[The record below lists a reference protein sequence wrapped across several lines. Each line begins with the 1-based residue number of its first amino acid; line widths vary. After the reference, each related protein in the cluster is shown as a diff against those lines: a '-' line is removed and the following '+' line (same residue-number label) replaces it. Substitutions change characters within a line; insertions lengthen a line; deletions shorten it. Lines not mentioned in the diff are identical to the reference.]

1 MRVKK
6 KYKEKLGNRKAHQ
19 SYKKR
24 QRREF
29 YSWAFQT
36 HLPLSQAWEYYSG
49 AVRGHVM
56 GLQPSENHCQLS
68 EGQAIKGHG
77 PTPITLSRNTLA
89 CQGISSLASKA
100 FREHWLQ
107 NWRRSCEQRSPWQWK
122 QRVEMLLLSI
132 GVRSTGR
139 KVFSCFWLAL
149 VHKELW
155 VVESIFDLTALK
167 KQLNSSRS
175 TA

>member
-1 MRVKK
+1 MRVK
-6 KYKEKLGNRKAHQ
+6 KYKEKLGKRKAHQ

-36 HLPLSQAWEYYSG
+36 HLPLSQAWEYYSA

-77 PTPITLSRNTLA
+77 PTPITLSRNALA
-89 CQGISSLASKA
+89 CQGVSSLASKT

-107 NWRRSCEQRSPWQWK
+107 NWRCEQHSPRQRK
-122 QRVEMLLLSI
+122 QRVEMLLLST
-132 GVRSTGR
+132 GVRNTRR
-139 KVFSCFWLAL
+139 KVFSCFWLPL

-155 VVESIFDLTALK
+155 VVENIFDLTALK
-167 KQLNSSRS
+167 
-175 TA
+175 